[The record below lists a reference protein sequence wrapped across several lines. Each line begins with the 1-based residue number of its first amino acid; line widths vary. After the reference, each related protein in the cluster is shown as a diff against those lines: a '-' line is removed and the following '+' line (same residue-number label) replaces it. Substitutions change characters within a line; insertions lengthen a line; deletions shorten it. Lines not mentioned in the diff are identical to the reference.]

1 MNKLKGYAL
10 NALIIAA
17 GGVTAG
23 LAIGGYYL
31 LPDTAGRIAGVIVVL
46 GLLAATAK
54 IPSAGN
60 GRHAR
65 RN

>member
-10 NALIIAA
+10 NTVIIAA
-17 GGVTAG
+17 GGVVAALAIAG
-23 LAIGGYYL
+23 LDL
-31 LPDTAGRIAGVIVVL
+31 LADTAGRIAGVTVVL
-46 GLLAATAK
+46 GLMAAAAK

-65 RN
+65 RD